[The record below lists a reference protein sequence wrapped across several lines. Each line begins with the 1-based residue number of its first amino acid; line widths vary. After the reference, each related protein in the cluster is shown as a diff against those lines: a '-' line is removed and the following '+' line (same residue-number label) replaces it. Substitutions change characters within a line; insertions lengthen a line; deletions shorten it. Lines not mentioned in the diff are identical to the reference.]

1 MKKANFRTKE
11 QVYSRLADMIANL
24 DKEEQDAAETLGNL
38 KKQNMDKLMNNVEYS
53 GSWEQRYDLSEI
65 ERYESIM
72 NAIAIIREALEN
84 SF

>member
-38 KKQNMDKLMNNVEYS
+38 KKQNMDKLTNNEEYS

-65 ERYESIM
+65 ERYESIV
-72 NAIAIIREALEN
+72 NAIAIIRDTLEN